1 MVKQYQP
8 DGSFVYIKEEK
19 DIKNCPKY
27 LKHAVNLTTPLYHGT
42 PKFSGATNCK
52 EEQECEITSKMF
64 TESVEPLVKVRVHY
78 TIDIWE
84 TGDYYSFMFIKRKG
98 LIQIGEAKRLFSL
111 PKTIKLFS
119 I

>member
-1 MVKQYQP
+1 MDSYTQIYTDWKSWKWVK
-8 DGSFVYIKEEK
+8 
-19 DIKNCPKY
+19 
-27 LKHAVNLTTPLYHGT
+27 GT
-42 PKFSGATNCK
+42 TNCR

-64 TESVEPLVKVRVHY
+64 TEPVEPLFKVKVHY

-84 TGDYYSFMFIKRKG
+84 TGNYYSFMFIKRKG
-98 LIQIGEAKRLFSL
+98 FTQIGKAKRLFSL

>member
-1 MVKQYQP
+1 MSSYNQIQTQWKDTWKWVK
-8 DGSFVYIKEEK
+8 GSS
-19 DIKNCPKY
+19 NCR
-27 LKHAVNLTTPLYHGT
+27 
-42 PKFSGATNCK
+42 
-52 EEQECEITSKMF
+52 EEQECNITSKMF
-64 TESVEPLVKVRVHY
+64 TESVEPLLKVRVYY

-98 LIQIGEAKRLFSL
+98 FTQIGEAKRLFSL